1 MPGKEGGEDRGGRS
15 AATGMPNVCGVTTD
29 VHTTARLAANSGDG
43 GNGEAALSDSR
54 EVDPLLRLTAQ
65 LRHFWKAENI
75 TELEKVLQALQR
87 LTVSVESLM
96 VSDVV
101 ALLRQLRGV
110 TDSSVATEA
119 DTF

>member
-1 MPGKEGGEDRGGRS
+1 MSESRGV
-15 AATGMPNVCGVTTD
+15 N
-29 VHTTARLAANSGDG
+29 
-43 GNGEAALSDSR
+43 
-54 EVDPLLRLTAQ
+54 PLLTLTAQ
-65 LRHFWKAENI
+65 LRHFRETDDI
-75 TELEKVLQALQR
+75 TELVKVLQALQR

-119 DTF
+119 DTA